1 MSEQFSLLQQ
11 NSRPLHFGTR
21 EAGAKGEALAAE
33 YLTRNGYRLVMANF
47 KAPIGRNSKGVQ
59 VTGEIDL
66 VAIDGETL
74 CFIEVK
80 TRATMNFGGP
90 LSAVDNQKQRQITR
104 TARVYKKIFGL
115 YDIEQRFDVVTV
127 LMAGTKPEIDLI
139 RGFWS
144 ENKFNKKKYWDDDIY

>member
-11 NSRPLHFGTR
+11 NSRPSHVGTR
-21 EAGAKGEALAAE
+21 ETGAKGEVLATE
-33 YLTRNGYRLVMANF
+33 YLARNGFRMVMANF
-47 KAPIGRNSKGVQ
+47 RAPIGRNSKGVQ

-66 VAIDGETL
+66 VAMDGDTL

-80 TRATMNFGGP
+80 TRATLDFGGP

-115 YDIEQRFDVVTV
+115 YDVEQRFDVVTV
-127 LMAGTKPEIDLI
+127 LMAGGKPEVELI

-144 ENKFNKKKYWDDDIY
+144 ENKFNKKKYWDDDFY